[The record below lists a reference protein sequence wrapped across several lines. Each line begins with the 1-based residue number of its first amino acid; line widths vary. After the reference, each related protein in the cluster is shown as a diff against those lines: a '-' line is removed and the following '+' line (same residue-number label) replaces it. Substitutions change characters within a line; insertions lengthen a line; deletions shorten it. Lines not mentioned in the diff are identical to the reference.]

1 MSSISNKE
9 STDNREIL
17 YKNLFY
23 NAELF
28 SCRFPELSAAL
39 GLDSKI
45 GIKQFAERIPK
56 SYYLEEAKLKEKD
69 KNIFTAEDVE
79 QRRIT
84 LVRVKKCM

>member
-28 SCRFPELSAAL
+28 SSRFPELSAAL
-39 GLDSKI
+39 GLDSEI
-45 GIKQFAERIPK
+45 GIKQFAKRMPE

-69 KNIFTAEDVE
+69 KKIFTA
-79 QRRIT
+79 RING
-84 LVRVKKCM
+84 KKYLS